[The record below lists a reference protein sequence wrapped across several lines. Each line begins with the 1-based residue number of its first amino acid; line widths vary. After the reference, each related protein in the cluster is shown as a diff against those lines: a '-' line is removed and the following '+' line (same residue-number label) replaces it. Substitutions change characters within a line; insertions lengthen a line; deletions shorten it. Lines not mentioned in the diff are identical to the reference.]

1 MYFSLKIGP
10 VDDSNTENEENVEYQ
25 VISYCKHNHD
35 KTFLSEK
42 AAAYRSGDLAICIY
56 ERDELIKR
64 VELIKK
70 EGKEKKKGKSYR
82 CKEVGHI
89 RVQISRLNKKIR
101 ELEEKNERIVMGD
114 IRYFS
119 EEAYERYER
128 AKIELQSKVNI
139 VRGEWYLNMKNYSYR
154 GVCGV
159 TSDNMIECPVLV
171 DGNVVTLK
179 FPVDNCKEKKGRDMI
194 MNEVRKRAGLEPE
207 IEKDACEEEEGGSG
221 LNEQQQ
227 GEKKKEKESVKRY
240 NTRGV
245 RIDYEEFM
253 RFGVRRV
260 IEGEEEFSEDSLDT
274 IPIFMGL
281 FKSVYD
287 LYLVCYPRRTKYYTP
302 FSFCNEDEIVF
313 GNLDKSLM
321 TYSLFKSRTES
332 LFSKSKQNMIFKKMK
347 KDDIEGIQTLRC
359 IILLSM
365 IIN

>member
-1 MYFSLKIGP
+1 M
-10 VDDSNTENEENVEYQ
+10 
-25 VISYCKHNHD
+25 ISYCKYNHD

-42 AAAYRSGDLAICIY
+42 ATAYRSGDLAICIY

-82 CKEVGHI
+82 CKEVGNI
-89 RVQISRLNKKIR
+89 RVQISRLNKKIS

-159 TSDNMIECPVLV
+159 TSDNMIDCPVLV

-194 MNEVRKRAGLEPE
+194 MNEVRKWAGLEPE
-207 IEKDACEEEEGGSG
+207 IEKDA
-221 LNEQQQ
+221 
-227 GEKKKEKESVKRY
+227 
-240 NTRGV
+240 
-245 RIDYEEFM
+245 
-253 RFGVRRV
+253 
-260 IEGEEEFSEDSLDT
+260 
-274 IPIFMGL
+274 
-281 FKSVYD
+281 
-287 LYLVCYPRRTKYYTP
+287 
-302 FSFCNEDEIVF
+302 
-313 GNLDKSLM
+313 
-321 TYSLFKSRTES
+321 
-332 LFSKSKQNMIFKKMK
+332 
-347 KDDIEGIQTLRC
+347 
-359 IILLSM
+359 
-365 IIN
+365 

>member
-1 MYFSLKIGP
+1 MYFSLKIGL
-10 VDDSNTENEENVEYQ
+10 VDDSNIENEENVEYQ

-139 VRGEWYLNMKNYSYR
+139 VRGE
-154 GVCGV
+154 
-159 TSDNMIECPVLV
+159 
-171 DGNVVTLK
+171 
-179 FPVDNCKEKKGRDMI
+179 
-194 MNEVRKRAGLEPE
+194 
-207 IEKDACEEEEGGSG
+207 
-221 LNEQQQ
+221 
-227 GEKKKEKESVKRY
+227 
-240 NTRGV
+240 
-245 RIDYEEFM
+245 
-253 RFGVRRV
+253 
-260 IEGEEEFSEDSLDT
+260 
-274 IPIFMGL
+274 
-281 FKSVYD
+281 
-287 LYLVCYPRRTKYYTP
+287 
-302 FSFCNEDEIVF
+302 
-313 GNLDKSLM
+313 
-321 TYSLFKSRTES
+321 
-332 LFSKSKQNMIFKKMK
+332 
-347 KDDIEGIQTLRC
+347 
-359 IILLSM
+359 
-365 IIN
+365 

>member
-1 MYFSLKIGP
+1 
-10 VDDSNTENEENVEYQ
+10 
-25 VISYCKHNHD
+25 
-35 KTFLSEK
+35 
-42 AAAYRSGDLAICIY
+42 
-56 ERDELIKR
+56 
-64 VELIKK
+64 
-70 EGKEKKKGKSYR
+70 
-82 CKEVGHI
+82 
-89 RVQISRLNKKIR
+89 
-101 ELEEKNERIVMGD
+101 
-114 IRYFS
+114 
-119 EEAYERYER
+119 
-128 AKIELQSKVNI
+128 
-139 VRGEWYLNMKNYSYR
+139 MKNYSYR

-302 FSFCNEDEIVF
+302 FSREELLKACENNNIALIPLVAPTSKERINKITTCIKNLKFGSLREHSSYTEETLSRQLTHIVW
-313 GNLDKSLM
+313 KW
-321 TYSLFKSRTES
+321 
-332 LFSKSKQNMIFKKMK
+332 
-347 KDDIEGIQTLRC
+347 
-359 IILLSM
+359 
-365 IIN
+365 